1 MKRDN
6 SLDDLTSAFVCL
18 WKAHISDT
26 LIVSGTSDACFS
38 SMTSDLL
45 VTEIKNALDAAF
57 VDATLSVT
65 LDADS
70 QTMVLIFRCLSQALD
85 GFDATTSSDTV
96 TAQTNIC
103 FKTNNKSIKIS
114 QIKAA
119 VLNSFT
125 ILAAE
130 AAESSES
137 S

>member
-1 MKRDN
+1 MKRD

-26 LIVSGTSDACFS
+26 LKVSGTSDACFDG
-38 SMTSDLL
+38 MTNLL

-70 QTMVLIFRCLSQALD
+70 QTMVLIFRCLSEALD

-96 TAQTNIC
+96 TNKTNVC
-103 FKTNNKSIKIS
+103 FKSNNKSTKIS

-125 ILAAE
+125 FLAAD
-130 AAESSES
+130 AADSSSE
-137 S
+137 